1 MRYSRMYMAGGRM
14 IPGIDDRLIEYLRSE
29 LQNSCIAYS
38 TPPTPVEGGYDTA
51 IYRFQLEGSSDEF
64 SEPLILRVFTGSSS
78 GRAGFESLVQ
88 GAVSGVGYPA
98 PRVYFTCMDEAVL
111 GAGFLIMELM
121 PGRLMTDLP
130 EEVMPEMLAE
140 AHLHLHSIDVD
151 PIKEALE
158 SSGFRNNRRSFD
170 NLIRGFKKQAEQRRY
185 DWLRDG
191 LEWLERNRSWKP
203 ERLVVCH
210 GDFHP
215 LNLLVEDG
223 CVSGVLDWA
232 GFLLGEPA
240 YDVGTTVFL
249 GQVAAPALLPGIDW
263 SGLIRRYLEHYL
275 KKSPIE
281 PKRVD
286 YYSAFRC
293 LWSMLEGSE
302 GHMAW
307 SHPEVRGRLTD
318 YFQEK
323 TGVAIEQ
330 NY

>member
-1 MRYSRMYMAGGRM
+1 MDGGRT
-14 IPGIDDRLIEYLRSE
+14 IPGIDDMLLSYLRSE
-29 LQNSCIAYS
+29 LQDQRLTYS

-51 IYRFQLEGSSDEF
+51 IYRFQLEGASDEF
-64 SEPLILRVFTGSSS
+64 SEPLILRVFAGSSS

-98 PRVYFTCMDEAVL
+98 PRVYFTCTDEAIL

-140 AHLHLHSIDVD
+140 AHLRLHGIDAN
-151 PIKEALE
+151 PIREALE
-158 SSGFRNNRRSFD
+158 SSGLRSSRRSFD
-170 NLIRGFKKQAEQRRY
+170 NLIRGFKKQAEERGY

-191 LEWLERNRSWKP
+191 LGWLEENRPGEP
-203 ERLVVCH
+203 ERPVVCH

-223 CVSGVLDWA
+223 RVSGVLDWA

-249 GQVAAPALLPGIDW
+249 GQVAAPVLLPGVDW
-263 SGLIRRYLEHYL
+263 LGLIRRYLEHYL
-275 KKSPIE
+275 KKSPLE

-293 LWSMLEGSE
+293 LWSMFEGAE
-302 GHMAW
+302 GHKAW
-307 SHPEVRGRLTD
+307 SHPEVRGKLTD

-323 TGVAIEQ
+323 TGLTIVQ
-330 NY
+330 HY

>member
-1 MRYSRMYMAGGRM
+1 MHMAGGRT
-14 IPGIDDRLIEYLRSE
+14 IPGIDDRLISYLRSE
-29 LQNSCIAYS
+29 LQDQRLTYS

-51 IYRFQLEGSSDEF
+51 IYRFQLEGASDELA
-64 SEPLILRVFTGSSS
+64 EPLILRVFAGSSPQ
-78 GRAGFESLVQ
+78 RAAFESLVQ

-98 PRVYFTCMDEAVL
+98 PSVYFTCTDEAIL

-130 EEVMPEMLAE
+130 EEVMPEILAE
-140 AHLHLHSIDVD
+140 AHLHLHGIDAN
-151 PIKEALE
+151 PIREALE
-158 SSGFRNNRRSFD
+158 SSGFSSRRSFD
-170 NLIRGFKKQAEQRRY
+170 NLIRGFTKQVEERGY
-185 DWLRDG
+185 DWLHDG
-191 LEWLERNRSWKP
+191 LGWLERNRPGEP
-203 ERLVVCH
+203 ERPVVCH

-223 CVSGVLDWA
+223 RVSGVLDWA

-263 SGLIRRYLEHYL
+263 LRLVRRYLEFYRRS
-275 KKSPIE
+275 SPLE
-281 PKRVD
+281 SEQVD

-293 LWSMLEGSE
+293 LWSMFEGAE
-302 GHMAW
+302 GHKAW
-307 SHPEVRGRLTD
+307 RHPEVRGKLTD